1 MNGGFQANP
10 EGLMQKGKNV
20 TSIFEGY
27 MTQKENVDKTAD
39 RVAQAWDGADSAGYV
54 SAIHSYDE
62 DFKKLG
68 EVLEKMGDILYR
80 HGARLADSRDA
91 LRQAADRL

>member
-27 MTQKENVDKTAD
+27 ISQKENVDKTAD

-54 SAIHSYDE
+54 SAIHSYDN

-80 HGARLADSRDA
+80 HGSRLANSRDELSIKA
-91 LRQAADRL
+91 ERM